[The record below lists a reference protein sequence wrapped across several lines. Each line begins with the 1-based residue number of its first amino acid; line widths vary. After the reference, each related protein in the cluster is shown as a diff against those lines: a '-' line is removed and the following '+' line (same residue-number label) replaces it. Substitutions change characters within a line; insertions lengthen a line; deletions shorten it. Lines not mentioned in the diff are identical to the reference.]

1 MCHFVDGRDDR
12 SNHRKTKFYSKIQ
25 LIISRSLACNS
36 WKKELIALCRHYYL
50 PHQCKLVCAY
60 YNTSYPVPFEQAD
73 MWHSF
78 QFTSQGSIQF
88 QQIIKTNIDI
98 YTKVEKKNGKSRGI
112 GQAVERSPVVIDLS
126 C

>member
-1 MCHFVDGRDDR
+1 MGVM
-12 SNHRKTKFYSKIQ
+12 IEA
-25 LIISRSLACNS
+25 IIEKLNFTAKYNYFAKSSLNSR
-36 WKKELIALCRHYYL
+36 KKELIALCRHYYL

-98 YTKVEKKNGKSRGI
+98 YTKVE
-112 GQAVERSPVVIDLS
+112 
-126 C
+126 